1 MLFFRAAWQ
10 TWKTRAHDIG
20 QFQSRLLLTVFYF
33 TVFVPFA
40 VLTRLMGDPL
50 RLRKRTRDTDWRAWE
65 ARDSS
70 IDAARRQ
77 F

>member
-1 MLFFRAAWQ
+1 MPIFRTAWQ
-10 TWKTRAHDIG
+10 TWKTRAHDVG

-40 VLTRLMGDPL
+40 VLTRLLGDPL
-50 RLRKRTRDTDWRAWE
+50 RLRRNMRDTDWCEWT